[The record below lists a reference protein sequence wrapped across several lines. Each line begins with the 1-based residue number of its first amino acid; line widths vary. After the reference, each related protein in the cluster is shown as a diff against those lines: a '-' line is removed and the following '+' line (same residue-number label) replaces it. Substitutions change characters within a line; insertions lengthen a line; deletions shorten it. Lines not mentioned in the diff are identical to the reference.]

1 MKVYGTF
8 GNPRVLKVLVVAKY
22 AGVEVT

>member
-8 GNPRVLKVLVVAKY
+8 GNPRVLKILAVASF
-22 AGVEVT
+22 AGVNV

>member
-8 GNPRVLKVLVVAKY
+8 GNPKVLKVLAVAAF
-22 AGVEVT
+22 AGVEV